1 MLLGSGLN
9 TQLNK
14 PSGSAEVDMTALLTR
29 LLTIKKNKIM
39 KYKYKIRNAN
49 GTYLNNG
56 TGLQSWFT
64 IEEAR
69 KIVNYEIGQQ
79 IREHNGMFDLWEV
92 L

>member
-1 MLLGSGLN
+1 MGVYSERMGDKRKFINVL
-9 TQLNK
+9 K
-14 PSGSAEVDMTALLTR
+14 F
-29 LLTIKKNKIM
+29 KIM
-39 KYKYKIRNAN
+39 KYKYKIRNAD

-79 IREHNGMFDLWEV
+79 IREHDGMFDLWEV

>member
-1 MLLGSGLN
+1 MGIHSKRVGDKRKFINVL
-9 TQLNK
+9 K
-14 PSGSAEVDMTALLTR
+14 F
-29 LLTIKKNKIM
+29 KIM
-39 KYKYKIRNAN
+39 KYKYKIRNVD

-79 IREHNGMFDLWEV
+79 IREHDGMFDLWEV

>member
-1 MLLGSGLN
+1 MI
-9 TQLNK
+9 T
-14 PSGSAEVDMTALLTR
+14 LLTK

-79 IREHNGMFDLWEV
+79 IREHDGMFDLWEV